1 MSEEKPEFKV
11 TDRRLFN
18 PDGTPR
24 DFVREERPPEAP
36 LTAATTNT
44 APEISATTAAPPI
57 ATNTAP
63 PGGTSATPAA
73 AAANSA
79 MPDEAT
85 SDNATESDPFFIELM
100 MFVAE
105 NAAAMLSGHPQFGGE
120 VNLPYAKGFIDMLG
134 ALKHKTLG
142 KLSFEEN
149 NTLDTILAQLR
160 MQYVA
165 QSKAPR
171 ATSPLAGGGGFTGG
185 DITGGR

>member
-1 MSEEKPEFKV
+1 MSEEKSEFKV

-18 PDGTPR
+18 SDGTPR
-24 DFVREERPPEAP
+24 DIVREDRPVEPP
-36 LTAATTNT
+36 LTTATTT
-44 APEISATTAAPPI
+44 TTQPAPETSTPNAPPAASHKTDAASASATSATTD
-57 ATNTAP
+57 ATA
-63 PGGTSATPAA
+63 
-73 AAANSA
+73 
-79 MPDEAT
+79 
-85 SDNATESDPFFIELM
+85 SDNLTESDPLFIELM

-142 KLSFEEN
+142 KLSFEEES
-149 NTLDTILAQLR
+149 TLDTLLAQLR

-165 QSKAPR
+165 LNKAPR
-171 ATSPLAGGGGFTGG
+171 PTSPLAGGGGGGFTGG

>member
-1 MSEEKPEFKV
+1 MSEEKSEFKV

-18 PDGTPR
+18 SDGTPR
-24 DFVREERPPEAP
+24 DIIREERPPEAP
-36 LTAATTNT
+36 LTTPTLNTAAAESSASGAATPQAVAD
-44 APEISATTAAPPI
+44 APS
-57 ATNTAP
+57 
-63 PGGTSATPAA
+63 SPAA
-73 AAANSA
+73 AESAPLPDAA
-79 MPDEAT
+79 T
-85 SDNATESDPFFIELM
+85 GDNATESDPFFIEMM

-134 ALKHKTLG
+134 ALKSKTRG
-142 KLSFEEN
+142 NLSFEEDS
-149 NTLDTILAQLR
+149 TLDTLLAQLR

-171 ATSPLAGGGGFTGG
+171 APTSPLAGGFTGG